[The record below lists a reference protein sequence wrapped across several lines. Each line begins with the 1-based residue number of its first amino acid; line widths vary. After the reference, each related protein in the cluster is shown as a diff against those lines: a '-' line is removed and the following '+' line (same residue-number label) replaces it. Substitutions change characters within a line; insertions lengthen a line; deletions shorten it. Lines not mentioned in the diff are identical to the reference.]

1 MDSQTEPAL
10 LAKIKRGDLNAFEQM
25 LFIYEKSIFN
35 HLYRLVGHRQ
45 DAEDLTQETFLK
57 VYRKAEQIN
66 PEANF
71 RAWLYKVATNTAYDW
86 LRKKK
91 KLGEVLV
98 DESENNIFETIPA
111 KESYDSIE
119 NKETQEEMAQA
130 LGTLKPIYKSVLMM
144 YYYHDLSYQEI
155 ADALSLPINTV
166 KTHIHRAKL
175 ALRQNLASL
184 YGQSPIQN

>member
-1 MDSQTEPAL
+1 MDSHAEPAL

-45 DAEDLTQETFLK
+45 DAEDLTQETFIK

-86 LRKKK
+86 LRQKK

-119 NKETQEEMAQA
+119 
-130 LGTLKPIYKSVLMM
+130 
-144 YYYHDLSYQEI
+144 
-155 ADALSLPINTV
+155 
-166 KTHIHRAKL
+166 
-175 ALRQNLASL
+175 
-184 YGQSPIQN
+184 